1 MNKRFL
7 TAMATYAI
15 LALLAAFTLDGGLMR
30 NAVWIL
36 LAGLAVKTYIAHRA
50 GW

>member
-1 MNKRFL
+1 MNTRL
-7 TAMATYAI
+7 MWALGAYAI
-15 LALLAAFTLDGGLMR
+15 LALFAFFTLDGLMR

-36 LAGLAVKTYIAHRA
+36 LVGLTAKTVIAYKA